1 MMSLEKLLFSTYRK
15 LKVPLRRLRSR
26 FQAKSP
32 ADLLKEQEQS
42 FRNLGLVRDIDAVI
56 SNFPGLK
63 SSASQGLV
71 SEHYPLFASIA
82 ASGFS
87 PQTILEIGTFDGAFT
102 RFLSLIFPYAA
113 ITTYDLPLE
122 EGFQLEYGRADQEKY
137 VSERSKNIDD
147 VANVTLVERNSVSL
161 TLDSVSRFDAIWVDG
176 DHGYPVATMDIT
188 NAIRLLTPGGYLV
201 IDDVFVCRRGR
212 RKAPIV
218 KLLSNPPSGISRRN
232 YQGIQPRQKENFSAP
247 QSTVAAKVHRC
258 GTKELDRWNGNGS

>member
-1 MMSLEKLLFSTYRK
+1 M
-15 LKVPLRRLRSR
+15 
-26 FQAKSP
+26 
-32 ADLLKEQEQS
+32 LKEQEQS

-137 VSERSKNIDD
+137 VSQRSKNIDD

-201 IDDVFVCRRGR
+201 IDDVFVDVVEADEKLRSLSSYQTLQAALAGGII
-212 RKAPIV
+212 KEFNLV
-218 KLLSNPPSGISRRN
+218 KKRISPHHN
-232 YQGIQPRQKENFSAP
+232 LPWRQKYIA
-247 QSTVAAKVHRC
+247 VARK
-258 GTKELDRWNGNGS
+258 N

>member
-1 MMSLEKLLFSTYRK
+1 MISLERLLFSTYRK
-15 LKVPLRRLRSR
+15 LKVPLRRLRSE
-26 FQAKSP
+26 FQAKQPS
-32 ADLLKEQEQS
+32 DLLTEQEES
-42 FRNLGLVRDIDAVI
+42 FRNLGLVRDVDAVI
-56 SNFPGLK
+56 SNFPSLK
-63 SSASQGLV
+63 SLASQGLV

-82 ASGFS
+82 ASGFY

-102 RFLSLIFPYAA
+102 RFMSLIFPYAA

-122 EGFQLEYGRADQEKY
+122 EGFEQEYGRADQEKY

-201 IDDVFVCRRGR
+201 IDDVFVDVVEADEKLRSLSSYQTLQAALVGGII
-212 RKAPIV
+212 KEFNLV
-218 KLLSNPPSGISRRN
+218 KKRISPHHN
-232 YQGIQPRQKENFSAP
+232 LPWRQKYIA
-247 QSTVAAKVHRC
+247 VARKH
-258 GTKELDRWNGNGS
+258 